1 VINRSGSASKKE
13 AKASSVTFEQ
23 VRLAAR
29 VFPGVED
36 STSYGTPAL
45 KVRGKLLARL
55 HQSGECFVLR
65 SDLLDREILLQSD
78 RQVFYITDHYRDY
91 PWILVRFSKVDPAAL
106 PDLIERAWRLVAPK
120 SLIAKFDGGGLTRGS
135 P

>member
-1 VINRSGSASKKE
+1 VKKVKRSKPTDSDPLGGA
-13 AKASSVTFEQ
+13 TFEQ

-29 VFPGVED
+29 GLPGVED

-55 HQSGECFVLR
+55 HQSGECLVLR
-65 SDLLDREILLQSD
+65 AALLDREILLHSD
-78 RQVFYITDHYRDY
+78 PRVFFITDHYRDH
-91 PWILVRFSKVDPAAL
+91 PWILVRFAGVDPGAL

-120 SLIAKFDGGGLTRGS
+120 SLLAKYDAKN
-135 P
+135 PPP